1 MATSGSFSTNYC
13 TPVSKTWYWDLSWW
27 VSSWSGNTATINYE
41 VYSRCTSGTSGKQY
55 ISNYGFSGSIAGN
68 SFSSS
73 NTFYKDVLIASGSFT
88 LSGGTYFEASITAH
102 PYSGSNTSSGSK
114 GWTLDNNVVTPT
126 VTVSISSRTETT
138 ITASMSVTNNG
149 NAEIVDKYIDLFT
162 DSSCTNNVGYIS
174 GASGTFTGL
183 TANTTYYARATA
195 NNGTYRGYSSVSSTS
210 TYQYPYISAV
220 DSLDLTIGNQQKLTL
235 YNPLGRS
242 VNIYMKKDNTSGT
255 TLFSKTGATTG
266 TSYSFTPTAS
276 TLYNS
281 IPASTS
287 GNCVYYCTYSDHT
300 VSSKSG
306 TYKVS
311 GNNAQAPTFTAF
323 NYKDSDSLASQLTGK
338 NGVNN
343 PGILIA
349 GLSDCQFNITTSQKT
364 TSSYG
369 ATLDHYNFAWPNGTG
384 GSELYSTSANVSHTV
399 QNGNTTIIS
408 VTAYDKRGQH
418 KTVQKTVTLIT
429 PSHTSGSPRADRQ
442 NGIDSV
448 TYLNGNIQYWSGDWA
463 NGSSRP
469 NTLLKV
475 EYRVNKTG
483 SYYDITSA
491 VRSNSTSSTSGKITT
506 LNLKS
511 NIIQLHANGS
521 SGGFTVGTSYTV
533 EIFISTGVSSSI
545 KYENRYKIAEI
556 TVTSG
561 IFGMSRYKD
570 SSGKYHYGINGLPKG
585 SSAFYVNGRAE
596 VKDDIIGTFGI
607 VDTRDIN
614 SPPSYYHK
622 SKKGIVNE
630 FKTCQK
636 IDNPFSQT
644 YANVLTITPW
654 ADQSGG
660 RPTQIAMCSSGNTTD
675 GIKIRHASSDSA
687 WGAWK
692 ELPTFDKIYPVGSI
706 YISNT
711 NTNPS
716 SKFGGTWVSERTFYG
731 GELLAFG
738 TVYDITAGDTISDY
752 KALSEIMI
760 SAQPDITNY
769 VSGILSYTS
778 NAFLVTIKNLVGLVE
793 LDVTLSGRT
802 DSNGYGIWGHI
813 NNKNAL
819 PSGVTLIGS
828 PNYLKSV
835 GSYNRYGG
843 TTFKYFYKVTSTS
856 TSDTFYLNPRFES
869 YPGGSEFYPGDGGVG
884 YGANVKVF
892 AKGGTR
898 YMWRRTA

>member
-1 MATSGSFSTNYC
+1 MATSDSFSTNYC

-55 ISNYGFSGSIAGN
+55 IANYGFSGSIAGN

-73 NTFYKDVLIASGSFT
+73 ATFYKDVLIASGSFT

-126 VTVSISSRTETT
+126 VTVSIGSRTETS
-138 ITASMSVTNNG
+138 ITVSMSVTHDG
-149 NAEIVDKYIDLFT
+149 YQPIQDRYIDIYS
-162 DSSCTNNVGYIS
+162 DSGCTNRVGGIS
-174 GASGTFTGL
+174 GSSGTVTGL
-183 TANTTYYARATA
+183 SANRTYYVRANA
-195 NNGTYRGYSSVSSTS
+195 SNGYYRGYSGVASTS
-210 TYQYPYISAV
+210 TYQYPYVSGVNTANLI
-220 DSLDLTIGNQQKLTL
+220 IGNQQTVSL
-235 YNPLGRS
+235 YNPLGRN
-242 VNIYMKKDNTSGT
+242 VTVYMKKDSTSGT
-255 TLFSKTGATTG
+255 TLYSGTTTG
-266 TSYSFTPTAS
+266 TSKSFTPTAS

-281 IPASTS
+281 IPSSSS
-287 GNCVYYCTYSDHT
+287 GNCVYYCVYSEQNVNTVSGKTYS
-300 VSSKSG
+300 
-306 TYKVS
+306 VS

-323 NYKDSDSLASQLTGK
+323 DYKDSDSLASQLTGK

-349 GLSDCQFNITTSQKT
+349 GLSDCQFNITTSQKA

-408 VTAYDKRGQH
+408 VTAYDKRGQY

-429 PSHTSGSPRADRQ
+429 PSHASGSPRADRQ

-491 VRSNSTSSTSGKITT
+491 VRSNSTSSTSDKITT

-545 KYENRYKIAEI
+545 QYENRYKIAEI

-570 SSGKYHYGINGLPKG
+570 SSGKYHYGFNGLP
-585 SSAFYVNGRAE
+585 SSDRTVKVNGTLE
-596 VKDDIIGTFGI
+596 
-607 VDTRDIN
+607 
-614 SPPSYYHK
+614 
-622 SKKGIVNE
+622 
-630 FKTCQK
+630 
-636 IDNPFSQT
+636 
-644 YANVLTITPW
+644 
-654 ADQSGG
+654 
-660 RPTQIAMCSSGNTTD
+660 SSGATYVGAD
-675 GIKIRHASSDSA
+675 GLYIR
-687 WGAWK
+687 W
-692 ELPTFDKIYPVGSI
+692 Y
-706 YISNT
+706 
-711 NTNPS
+711 
-716 SKFGGTWVSERTFYG
+716 
-731 GELLAFG
+731 
-738 TVYDITAGDTISDY
+738 
-752 KALSEIMI
+752 
-760 SAQPDITNY
+760 
-769 VSGILSYTS
+769 
-778 NAFLVTIKNLVGLVE
+778 
-793 LDVTLSGRT
+793 
-802 DSNGYGIWGHI
+802 
-813 NNKNAL
+813 
-819 PSGVTLIGS
+819 
-828 PNYLKSV
+828 
-835 GSYNRYGG
+835 
-843 TTFKYFYKVTSTS
+843 
-856 TSDTFYLNPRFES
+856 
-869 YPGGSEFYPGDGGVG
+869 
-884 YGANVKVF
+884 
-892 AKGGTR
+892 
-898 YMWRRTA
+898 

>member
-126 VTVSISSRTETT
+126 VSVSVGSRTETS
-138 ITASMSVTNNG
+138 ITVSMSVTHDG
-149 NAEIVDKYIDLFT
+149 YQPIQDRYIDIYS
-162 DSSCTNNVGYIS
+162 DSGCTNRVGGIS
-174 GASGTFTGL
+174 GSSGTVTGL
-183 TANTTYYARATA
+183 SANRTYYVRANA
-195 NNGTYRGYSSVSSTS
+195 SNGYYRGYSGVASTS
-210 TYQYPYISAV
+210 TYQYPYVSGVNTANLI
-220 DSLDLTIGNQQKLTL
+220 IGNQQTVSL
-235 YNPLGRS
+235 YNPLGRN
-242 VNIYMKKDNTSGT
+242 VTVYMKKDSTSGT
-255 TLFSKTGATTG
+255 TLYSGTTTG
-266 TSYSFTPTAS
+266 TSKSFTPTAS

-281 IPASTS
+281 IPSSSS
-287 GNCVYYCTYSDHT
+287 GNCVYYCVYSEQNVNTVSGKTYS
-300 VSSKSG
+300 
-306 TYKVS
+306 VS

-323 NYKDSDSLASQLTGK
+323 DYKDSDSLASQLTGK

-349 GLSDCQFNITTSQKT
+349 GLSDCQFNITTSQKA

-545 KYENRYKIAEI
+545 QYENRYKIAEI

-570 SSGKYHYGINGLPKG
+570 NNGKYHYGINGLPKS

-654 ADQSGG
+654 NDQSGG
-660 RPTQIAMCSSGNTTD
+660 RPTQIAMCSSGNKTD

-692 ELPTFDKIYPVGSI
+692 ELPSFDKIYPVGSI
-706 YISNT
+706 YMSVNS
-711 NTNPS
+711 TNP
-716 SKFGGTWVSERTFYG
+716 KNLFGGTWVAWGTGRVPVGIDTSQTEFASVEKTG
-731 GELLAFG
+731 GEKTHKLK
-738 TVYDITAGDTISDY
+738 V
-752 KALSEIMI
+752 SEM
-760 SAQPDITNY
+760 PEHEH
-769 VSGILSYTS
+769 
-778 NAFLVTIKNLVGLVE
+778 GLVNAN
-793 LDVTLSGRT
+793 DG
-802 DSNGYGIWGHI
+802 GYDMGFSIKYQARGYEG
-813 NNKNAL
+813 NF
-819 PSGVTLIGS
+819 
-828 PNYLKSV
+828 Y
-835 GSYNRYGG
+835 
-843 TTFKYFYKVTSTS
+843 TTS
-856 TSDTFYLNPRFES
+856 R
-869 YPGGSEFYPGDGGVG
+869 GGSEAHNNLQPYI
-884 YGANVKVF
+884 
-892 AKGGTR
+892 TC
-898 YMWRRTA
+898 YMWKRTA

>member
-1 MATSGSFSTNYC
+1 MATSDSFSTNYC

-27 VSSWSGNTATINYE
+27 VSRWSGNTATIKYE

-55 ISNYGFSGSIAGN
+55 IANYGFSGSIAGH

-73 NTFYKDVLIASGSFT
+73 DTFYKDVLIASGSFT

-114 GWTLDNNVVTPT
+114 GWTLDNNVITPT
-126 VTVSISSRTETT
+126 VKVSIGSRTETT

-149 NAEIVDKYIDLFT
+149 NAGIVDNFIDLFT
-162 DSSCTNNVGYIS
+162 DSSCTNKVGVIS
-174 GASGTFTGL
+174 GTSGTFTGL
-183 TANTTYYARATA
+183 TANTTYYARANA
-195 NNGTYRGYSSVSSTS
+195 SNGTYRGYSSVPSTS
-210 TYQYPYISAV
+210 TYQYPYISAIN
-220 DSLDLTIGNQQKLTL
+220 SSDLIIGNQQKLTL

-287 GNCVYYCTYSDHT
+287 GNCVYYCTYSNHT

-323 NYKDSDSLASQLTGK
+323 DYKDSDSLASQLTGK
-338 NGVNN
+338 NEVNN

-349 GLSDCQFNITTSQKT
+349 GLSDCQFNITTSQKA

-384 GSELYSTSANVSHTV
+384 GSELYSTNANVSHTV

-408 VTAYDKRGQH
+408 VTAYDKRGQY

-429 PSHTSGSPRADRQ
+429 PSHTSGLPRADRQ

-545 KYENRYKIAEI
+545 QYENRYKIAEI
-556 TVTSG
+556 IVTSG

-570 SSGKYHYGINGLPKG
+570 NNGKYHYGFNGLPHSMHTVDVHG
-585 SSAFYVNGRAE
+585 NIHADSSFNNHTSRLTSGNIKPDSNKDYGGFRHDVATSSMTTDKPPIGDAHILTMFWDTSGRYDSQIAITNGG
-596 VKDDIIGTFGI
+596 DDI
-607 VDTRDIN
+607 N
-614 SPPSYYHK
+614 K
-622 SKKGIVNE
+622 LKGVAIRG
-630 FKTCQK
+630 K
-636 IDNPFSQT
+636 
-644 YANVLTITPW
+644 AN
-654 ADQSGG
+654 
-660 RPTQIAMCSSGNTTD
+660 TD
-675 GIKIRHASSDSA
+675 DYK
-687 WGAWK
+687 AWK
-692 ELPTFDKIYPVGSI
+692 TLLDMIYPVRI
-706 YISNT
+706 
-711 NTNPS
+711 
-716 SKFGGTWVSERTFYG
+716 
-731 GELLAFG
+731 
-738 TVYDITAGDTISDY
+738 DIFIC
-752 KALSEIMI
+752 
-760 SAQPDITNY
+760 
-769 VSGILSYTS
+769 
-778 NAFLVTIKNLVGLVE
+778 
-793 LDVTLSGRT
+793 
-802 DSNGYGIWGHI
+802 
-813 NNKNAL
+813 
-819 PSGVTLIGS
+819 
-828 PNYLKSV
+828 
-835 GSYNRYGG
+835 
-843 TTFKYFYKVTSTS
+843 
-856 TSDTFYLNPRFES
+856 
-869 YPGGSEFYPGDGGVG
+869 
-884 YGANVKVF
+884 
-892 AKGGTR
+892 
-898 YMWRRTA
+898 

>member
-55 ISNYGFSGSIAGN
+55 ISNYGFNGSIAGH

-126 VTVSISSRTETT
+126 VTVSIGSRTETS
-138 ITASMSVTNNG
+138 IAASMSVTNNG
-149 NAEIVDKYIDLFT
+149 NASIVDKYIDLFT
-162 DSSCTNNVGYIS
+162 DSSCTNKVGSIS
-174 GASGTFTGL
+174 GTSGTFTGL
-183 TANTTYYARATA
+183 TANTTYYARANA
-195 NNGTYRGYSSVSSTS
+195 SNGIYRGYSSVPSTS

-220 DSLDLTIGNQQKLTL
+220 NSSDLTIGNQQKLTL

-255 TLFSKTGATTG
+255 TLFSKTGATTS

-287 GNCVYYCTYSDHT
+287 GNCVYYCTYSNHT

-323 NYKDSDSLASQLTGK
+323 DYKDSDSLASQLTGK

-349 GLSDCQFNITTSQKT
+349 GLSDCQFNITTSQKA

-408 VTAYDKRGQH
+408 VTAYDKRGQY

-429 PSHTSGSPRADRQ
+429 PSHASGSPRADRQ

-491 VRSNSTSSTSGKITT
+491 VRSNSTSSTSDKITT

-545 KYENRYKIAEI
+545 QYENRYKIAEI

-570 SSGKYHYGINGLPKG
+570 SSGKYHYGFNGLPH
-585 SSAFYVNGRAE
+585 SNYTVRVNGKMSADKLENGTNHGSWITARDYVLVNNTKGDTSGSYAA
-596 VKDDIIGTFGI
+596 VVGQKTKDGHWTIGHL
-607 VDTRDIN
+607 N
-614 SPPSYYHK
+614 SDNNDLEFVYTKNSDYPSTNQATARNILKPNSGTH
-622 SKKGIVNE
+622 
-630 FKTCQK
+630 
-636 IDNPFSQT
+636 
-644 YANVLTITPW
+644 TIATL
-654 ADQSGG
+654 
-660 RPTQIAMCSSGNTTD
+660 
-675 GIKIRHASSDSA
+675 DSV
-687 WGAWK
+687 
-692 ELPTFDKIYPVGSI
+692 YPVGSI

-738 TVYDITAGDTISDY
+738 TVYDSSQGDTIRNDY
-752 KALSEIMI
+752 KALSEII
-760 SAQPDITNY
+760 TSPHPDITNY
-769 VSGILSYTS
+769 VSGILSYTG

-793 LDVTLSGRT
+793 FDVTLSGRT

-856 TSDTFYLNPRFES
+856 TSDTFYLNPKFYA
-869 YPGGSEFYPGDGGVG
+869 YPSGSEFYPGDGGVG

-898 YMWRRTA
+898 YMWKRTA

>member
-1 MATSGSFSTNYC
+1 MATSGSYSTSHIAA
-13 TPVSKTWYWDLSWW
+13 PSRKWYWDVSWR
-27 VSSWSGNTATINYE
+27 VSSWSGNTATISYE
-41 VYSRCTSGTSGKQY
+41 VYDRAETGPSGTTWVG
-55 ISNYGFSGSIAGN
+55 NWGFSGSIAGHKFAN
-68 SFSSS
+68 VQSGDFVKDKKRAWGSFTLGGGSSFSSS
-73 NTFYKDVLIASGSFT
+73 L
-88 LSGGTYFEASITAH
+88 TAH
-102 PYSGSNTSSGSK
+102 PYSGSYKSSGNKS
-114 GWTLDNNVVTPT
+114 WTLDNNVVTPT
-126 VTVSISSRTETT
+126 VTVSIGSRTETT
-138 ITASMSVTNNG
+138 IAVSMSVTNNG
-149 NAEIVDKYIDLFT
+149 NANIVNNYIDLFT
-162 DSSCTNNVGYIS
+162 DSGCTNKIGTIT
-174 GASGTFTGL
+174 GTSGTFTGL
-183 TANTTYYARATA
+183 SANKTYYTRANA
-195 NNGTYRGYSSVSSTS
+195 SNGTYRGYSSVLSTS
-210 TYQYPYISAV
+210 TYQYPYVSAV
-220 DSLDLTIGNQQKLTL
+220 GTANLTIGNQQTLTL
-235 YNPLGRS
+235 YNPLSRN
-242 VNIYMKKDNTSGT
+242 VTVYMKKDSTSGT
-255 TLFSKTGATTG
+255 QLYSGTTTG
-266 TSYSFTPTAS
+266 TSISFTPTAS

-281 IPASTS
+281 IPAATS
-287 GNCVYYCTYSDHT
+287 GNAVYYCTYSSQT
-300 VSSKSG
+300 VQTKSG

-311 GNNAQAPTFTAF
+311 GNNAQAPTFTDF
-323 NYKDSDSLASQLTGK
+323 DYKDNDSLASQLTGK

-349 GLSDCQFNITTSQKT
+349 GLSDCQFNITTSQKA

-408 VTAYDKRGQH
+408 VTAYDKRGQY

-448 TYLNGNIQYWSGDWA
+448 TYLNGRIQYWSGDWA

-491 VRSNSTSSTSGKITT
+491 VRSNSTSSTSDKITT

-545 KYENRYKIAEI
+545 QYENRYKIAEI

-570 SSGKYHYGINGLPKG
+570 SNGKYHYGINGLPKG

-636 IDNPFSQT
+636 IDNPFRQT

-654 ADQSGG
+654 SDQSGG
-660 RPTQIAMCSSGNTTD
+660 RPTQIAMCSYGKTTD

-692 ELPTFDKIYPVGSI
+692 ELPSFDKIYPVRKHL
-706 YISNT
+706 Y
-711 NTNPS
+711 
-716 SKFGGTWVSERTFYG
+716 EC
-731 GELLAFG
+731 
-738 TVYDITAGDTISDY
+738 
-752 KALSEIMI
+752 
-760 SAQPDITNY
+760 
-769 VSGILSYTS
+769 
-778 NAFLVTIKNLVGLVE
+778 
-793 LDVTLSGRT
+793 
-802 DSNGYGIWGHI
+802 
-813 NNKNAL
+813 
-819 PSGVTLIGS
+819 
-828 PNYLKSV
+828 
-835 GSYNRYGG
+835 
-843 TTFKYFYKVTSTS
+843 
-856 TSDTFYLNPRFES
+856 
-869 YPGGSEFYPGDGGVG
+869 
-884 YGANVKVF
+884 
-892 AKGGTR
+892 
-898 YMWRRTA
+898 

>member
-102 PYSGSNTSSGSK
+102 PYSGSNTSYGDE

-126 VTVSISSRTETT
+126 VTVSIGSRTETT

-149 NAEIVDKYIDLFT
+149 NAGIVDNFIDLFT
-162 DSSCTNNVGYIS
+162 DSSCTNKVGSIS

-183 TANTTYYARATA
+183 TANTTYYARANA
-195 NNGTYRGYSSVSSTS
+195 SNGTYRGYSSVPSTS
-210 TYQYPYISAV
+210 TYQYPYISAI
-220 DSLDLTIGNQQKLTL
+220 DSSDLTIGNQQKLTL

-287 GNCVYYCTYSDHT
+287 GNCVYYCTYSNHT

-349 GLSDCQFNITTSQKT
+349 GLSDCQFNITTSQKA

-369 ATLDHYNFAWPNGTG
+369 ATLDKYNFSWPNKAG
-384 GSELYSTSANVSHTV
+384 TSANYSSSANVTR
-399 QNGNTTIIS
+399 IIS
-408 VTAYDKRGQH
+408 DGDTNLISVSVYDKRGQY
-418 KTVQKTVTLIT
+418 KTVSKTVTLIT
-429 PSHTSGSPRADRQ
+429 PTNAIGEINTVRQ
-442 NGIDSV
+442 NGV
-448 TYLNGNIQYWSGDWA
+448 NATTYLNGAIAYWAGDWA

-469 NTLLKV
+469 NRLLKV
-475 EYRVNKTG
+475 EYRINRTG
-483 SYYDITSA
+483 NYYDITNA
-491 VRSNSTSSTSGKITT
+491 VTANSTAATSGKIKT
-506 LNLKS
+506 LTLKS
-511 NIIQLHANGS
+511 NVVQLHANGS

-533 EIFISTGVSSSI
+533 EVFVTTGLNSTYI
-545 KYENRYKIAEI
+545 YENRQKIAEI
-556 TVTSG
+556 LVTSG

-570 SSGKYHYGINGLPKG
+570 GIGKYHYGFNGLP
-585 SSAFYVNGRAE
+585 SSDHTIRVNGTMQLLGAIY
-596 VKDDIIGTFGI
+596 VG
-607 VDTRDIN
+607 
-614 SPPSYYHK
+614 
-622 SKKGIVNE
+622 
-630 FKTCQK
+630 
-636 IDNPFSQT
+636 
-644 YANVLTITPW
+644 
-654 ADQSGG
+654 ADG
-660 RPTQIAMCSSGNTTD
+660 
-675 GIKIRHASSDSA
+675 
-687 WGAWK
+687 
-692 ELPTFDKIYPVGSI
+692 L
-706 YISNT
+706 YI
-711 NTNPS
+711 
-716 SKFGGTWVSERTFYG
+716 
-731 GELLAFG
+731 
-738 TVYDITAGDTISDY
+738 AGDR
-752 KALSEIMI
+752 
-760 SAQPDITNY
+760 
-769 VSGILSYTS
+769 V
-778 NAFLVTIKNLVGLVE
+778 
-793 LDVTLSGRT
+793 
-802 DSNGYGIWGHI
+802 IW
-813 NNKNAL
+813 
-819 PSGVTLIGS
+819 
-828 PNYLKSV
+828 Y
-835 GSYNRYGG
+835 
-843 TTFKYFYKVTSTS
+843 
-856 TSDTFYLNPRFES
+856 D
-869 YPGGSEFYPGDGGVG
+869 
-884 YGANVKVF
+884 
-892 AKGGTR
+892 
-898 YMWRRTA
+898 

>member
-41 VYSRCTSGTSGKQY
+41 AYSRCTSGTSGKQY

-126 VTVSISSRTETT
+126 VTVSIGSRTETT
-138 ITASMSVTNNG
+138 IAASMSVTNNG
-149 NAEIVDKYIDLFT
+149 NAGIVDNFIDLFT
-162 DSSCTNNVGYIS
+162 DSGCTNKVGTIS
-174 GASGTFTGL
+174 STSGTFTGL
-183 TANTTYYARATA
+183 TANKTYYARANA
-195 NNGTYRGYSSVSSTS
+195 SNGTYRGYSSVPSTS

-220 DSLDLTIGNQQKLTL
+220 DSSDLTIGNQQKLTL

-287 GNCVYYCTYSDHT
+287 GNCVYYCTYSNHT

-323 NYKDSDSLASQLTGK
+323 DYKDSDSLASQLTGK

-349 GLSDCQFNITTSQKT
+349 GLSDCQFNITTSQKA

-408 VTAYDKRGQH
+408 VTAYDKRGQY

-491 VRSNSTSSTSGKITT
+491 VKNNSTSSKSGKTTT
-506 LNLKS
+506 LTLKS

-545 KYENRYKIAEI
+545 QYENRYKIAEI

-561 IFGMSRYKD
+561 TFGMSRYKD
-570 SSGKYHYGINGLPKG
+570 SNGKYHYGFNGLPN
-585 SSAFYVNGRAE
+585 SNYTIRVNGNMSANKLE
-596 VKDDIIGTFGI
+596 NDNNTGSW
-607 VDTRDIN
+607 IN
-614 SPPSYYHK
+614 ARNYVLVNNT
-622 SKKGIVNE
+622 KGN
-630 FKTCQK
+630 T
-636 IDNPFSQT
+636 
-644 YANVLTITPW
+644 
-654 ADQSGG
+654 
-660 RPTQIAMCSSGNTTD
+660 SGNYAAVVGQKTKD
-675 GIKIRHASSDSA
+675 GHWTIGHLNSDNNDLEFVYTKDSDYPSTNQA
-687 WGAWK
+687 TARNILKPNSGTHTIAT
-692 ELPTFDKIYPVGSI
+692 LDSVYPVGSI

-738 TVYDITAGDTISDY
+738 TVYDTTAGDTISDY

-760 SAQPDITNY
+760 HAQPDITNY

-813 NNKNAL
+813 SNKNAL

-835 GSYNRYGG
+835 GLSNRYGG

-869 YPGGSEFYPGDGGVG
+869 YPGGSNFYPGDGGVG